1 MADLIQKCVL
11 KAKEIDECC
20 AFAIN
25 KDFGVHFYDSKCY
38 GLDTDD
44 QNQWVTYELTD
55 INIKPKPPAAPPRYE
70 KVTELTTSDCTS
82 CDHMNHYNHWNKQ

>member
-44 QNQWVTYELTD
+44 QN
-55 INIKPKPPAAPPRYE
+55 
-70 KVTELTTSDCTS
+70 
-82 CDHMNHYNHWNKQ
+82 